1 MRWAIEYYLPPEQ
14 LQLLQAAE
22 VSERQLIRGLVGM
35 ATSDQAKGT
44 ADGEDPGDE

>member
-1 MRWAIEYYLPPEQ
+1 VRWAIEYYLPPEQ